1 MNEHA
6 VGFAVVAAVAA
17 VTSFVASLLCISSSA
32 GHLAPPRPLLVLSRL
47 PGLHQTA
54 PGHLAG
60 ITKEAG

>member
-1 MNEHA
+1 MNEYA
-6 VGFAVVAAVAA
+6 VGFAVVA
-17 VTSFVASLLCISSSA
+17 SFVASLLCISSSA